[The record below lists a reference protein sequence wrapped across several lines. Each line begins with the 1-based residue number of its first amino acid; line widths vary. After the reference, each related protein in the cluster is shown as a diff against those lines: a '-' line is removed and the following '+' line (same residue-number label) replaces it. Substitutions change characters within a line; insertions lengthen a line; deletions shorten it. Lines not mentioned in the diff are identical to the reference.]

1 MNEIK
6 IQSQLFFTINISS
19 VQFSSFAQL
28 YLTLQTHG
36 LQHNRPLCPL
46 QTLRVYSNSCPL
58 SRWCHTTI
66 SSSAIPF
73 SSCLQSFSAS
83 GSSQIS
89 HFFASGRQSISFSF
103 NISHSNEYSGLISFR
118 IEWFDL
124 LSVQGTL
131 KSLLRHHSSEAS
143 VLWCS
148 AFFIVFLSHPYTSTG
163 KTIVLTRRTLS
174 ACPCFLIC
182 CLGLSWLF
190 FQGASVF

>member
-89 HFFASGRQSISFSF
+89 HFFASGGQTIGVSA
-103 NISHSNEYSGLISFR
+103 L
-118 IEWFDL
+118 
-124 LSVQGTL
+124 
-131 KSLLRHHSSEAS
+131 AS
-143 VLWCS
+143 VLPVKIQDCFPLGW
-148 AFFIVFLSHPYTSTG
+148 TG
-163 KTIVLTRRTLS
+163 NTL
-174 ACPCFLIC
+174 F
-182 CLGLSWLF
+182 LGLQNHYRWWL
-190 FQGASVF
+190 QPWNCWSLEEKLWQT

>member
-103 NISHSNEYSGLISFR
+103 NISHSNEYSGLMSFR

-131 KSLLRHHSSEAS
+131 KSLLQHH
-143 VLWCS
+143 CS
-148 AFFIVFLSHPYTSTG
+148 KVSILQWSGFFIVQLSHPYMTTG
-163 KTIVLTRRTLS
+163 KNIALTRWTFVGKVMSLL
-174 ACPCFLIC
+174 LIC
-182 CLGLSWLF
+182 CLGWS
-190 FQGASVF
+190 